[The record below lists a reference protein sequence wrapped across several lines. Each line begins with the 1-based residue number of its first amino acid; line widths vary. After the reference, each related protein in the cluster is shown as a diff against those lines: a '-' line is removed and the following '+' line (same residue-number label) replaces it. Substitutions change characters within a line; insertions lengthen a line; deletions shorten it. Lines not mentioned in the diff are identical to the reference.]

1 MTQIKIY
8 RELENEHLILDEKSL
23 EEYHKLTKE
32 LGIPEVK
39 TDKVPNVYQPLNS
52 AQIRILNTLC
62 PAVVKLEKYN
72 KSTIPVEVLQT
83 IKFAKDMEMFDWM
96 EVWYDDKNPDPLII
110 GRSYHSETDREKK
123 YTWNAYATLVA
134 RWGDCAYE
142 FLDLLELGKKRII
155 ENLTNEAKEI
165 KQLVTLFLEEP
176 DVHVEKFIQTGQVI
190 YKK

>member
-8 RELENEHLILDEKSL
+8 REVENEHLILDEKSL

-39 TDKVPNVYQPLNS
+39 ADKVPNVYQPLNS
-52 AQIRILNTLC
+52 AQTRILNTLC
-62 PAVVKLEKYN
+62 PAVVKLESYN

-96 EVWYDDKNPDPLII
+96 EVWYDDKNPDPLIV
-110 GRSYHSETDREKK
+110 GKAYRSEKDREQK
-123 YTWNAYATLVA
+123 YTWNAYSTLVA

-155 ENLTNEAKEI
+155 ENLTNEAKEM
-165 KQLVTLFLEEP
+165 KQLATLFLEEP
-176 DVHVEKFIQTGQVI
+176 DVYAEKFIQTGQVI